1 MFKLTIHQKLRTI
14 LFTISI
20 FFIVYL
26 IMSYSFT
33 KSSVVHIDNIGNRLF
48 HIVKLHNNNLQL
60 LEDLEE
66 LFQYAGT
73 EKDFKSL
80 KKTIKIKNKILSNL
94 EHLNQLQPNQ
104 KMVQAIVLI
113 DKYFSFNYHVIS
125 SYIKDNPLVLNNDP
139 LTKIRKLSL
148 KTKNIFQ
155 QQSINAS
162 QNFSNSLNNVS
173 SSMMDFFKFTLIFSL
188 FFLFILLS
196 IGFSMTASIQ
206 RRFFKITSA
215 LSNLQTEKPDFNRKM
230 IVEKDDEIGQ
240 LVDGFNHLQE
250 KFKNHNNKLYT
261 MKKKAENT
269 SKLKS
274 EFLANMSHEIRTPM
288 NGIIGMSYLTLQTDL
303 NSKQRRYIEKIDNSA
318 KMLLAIINDILDLS
332 KMESGKL
339 LIDKHNFNI
348 YKMVKSSIDLIRF
361 SAKEKNLKINI
372 NYSKNTPKRLYG
384 DSLRISQVLINLLSN
399 AVKFTNQGEIS
410 LSIIKSNSN
419 TFRFQVTDTGIG
431 LTQQEQKKLF
441 RPFSQADGSTTRNYG
456 GTGLGLTISKQL
468 VTLMHG
474 KFWVKSTYGKGS
486 SFIFEVELK
495 EIKESKEHIPDYNN
509 ALQQPVPLQKNI
521 NSLNNASILLVEDN
535 PINQE
540 IIIGLLENSHLKLD
554 IASNGKEAIEL
565 FNQNSYSLILMD
577 IQMPI
582 MDGYEA
588 SEIIRQTNKMIPII
602 ALSANAMK
610 EDIQKSKAYGMNSHL
625 NKPINVEK
633 LYEVFLKYI
642 PNEFK
647 KEELISKEKK
657 DLLFQELAQAL
668 KRKRPKICKSIIEK
682 IESHELSKEDKKIF
696 NSIKNS
702 VDNYKFNLALD
713 ELLLTIAKD

>member
-1 MFKLTIHQKLRTI
+1 
-14 LFTISI
+14 
-20 FFIVYL
+20 
-26 IMSYSFT
+26 MSYSFT
-33 KSSVVHIDNIGNRLF
+33 KSNVMHIENIGTKLF
-48 HIVKLHNNNLQL
+48 HIVKLHNNNLKL

-73 EKDFKSL
+73 EKDLKSL

-94 EHLNQLQPNQ
+94 EQLNKIQANH
-104 KMVQAIVLI
+104 KMIEEVVLI
-113 DKYFSFNYHVIS
+113 DKYFSFNHHVIYA
-125 SYIKDNPLVLNNDP
+125 YIKENSLVLDNNP
-139 LTKIRKLSL
+139 VIKIRKLSL
-148 KTKNIFQ
+148 KTKSLFQ
-155 QQSINAS
+155 KQSKIAS
-162 QNFSNSLNNVS
+162 ENFSNSLNNIS
-173 SSMMDFFKFTLIFSL
+173 SSMMEFFKFTLIFSL
-188 FFLFILLS
+188 IFLFILLT
-196 IGFSMTASIQ
+196 IGLSMTVSIQ
-206 RRFFKITSA
+206 RRFFKITDA
-215 LSNLQTEKPDFNRKM
+215 LSNLRTEKPDFNHKM
-230 IVEKDDEIGQ
+230 VIEKDDEIGQ
-240 LVDGFNHLQE
+240 LVEGFNHLQE
-250 KFKNHNNKLYT
+250 KFKNHNNRLYS
-261 MKKKAENT
+261 MKKKAENN

-348 YKMVKSSIDLIRF
+348 YKMVKNSIDLIRF
-361 SAKEKNLKINI
+361 LAKEKNLKITI
-372 NYSKNTPKRLYG
+372 NYSEDIPKRLYG
-384 DSLRISQVLINLLSN
+384 DSLRVSQVLINLLSN
-399 AVKFTNQGEIS
+399 AVKFTKEGEVS
-410 LSIIKSNSN
+410 LFIERINLN
-419 TFRFQVTDTGIG
+419 TFRFKITDTGIG
-431 LTQQEQKKLF
+431 LTVKEQEKLF
-441 RPFSQADGSTTRNYG
+441 KPFSQADGSTTRNYG

-468 VTLMHG
+468 VTLMQG
-474 KFWVKSTYGKGS
+474 KLWVESTYGIGS
-486 SFIFEVELK
+486 SFIFEVKLK
-495 EIKESKEHIPDYNN
+495 EVKESKEHIPDYNN
-509 ALQQPVPLQKNI
+509 ALHQAIPLQRNI

-540 IIIGLLENSHLKLD
+540 IIIGLLENSHLQLD
-554 IASNGKEAIEL
+554 IASNGKEGVEL
-565 FNQNSYSLILMD
+565 FKRKNYALILMD

-588 SEIIRQTNKMIPII
+588 SEIIRKKNPFIPIV

-647 KEELISKEKK
+647 KEKFITKEEKNK
-657 DLLFQELAQAL
+657 LFQELAKAL
-668 KRKRPKICKSIIEK
+668 KRKRPKICKSIIER
-682 IESHELSKEDKKIF
+682 IEKHELSQEDKKTF
-696 NSIKNS
+696 YSIKNS
-702 VDNYKFNLALD
+702 INNYKFNLALD